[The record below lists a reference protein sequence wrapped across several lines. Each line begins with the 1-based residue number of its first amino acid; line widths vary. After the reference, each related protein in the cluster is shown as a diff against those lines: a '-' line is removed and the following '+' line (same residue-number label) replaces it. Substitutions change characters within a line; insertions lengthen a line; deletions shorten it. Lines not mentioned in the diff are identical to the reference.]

1 MGGDLASG
9 RDLAQAT
16 GPMLRTTIPPDHLAA
31 RVRDEY
37 LELPGLRL
45 TLWQA
50 QRLYG
55 ISSDDALRTFDNL
68 VKRGFLRRGEDGSY
82 SRS

>member
-1 MGGDLASG
+1 
-9 RDLAQAT
+9 
-16 GPMLRTTIPPDHLAA
+16 MLRTSIPHDHLAA

-45 TLWQA
+45 TIWQA

-55 ISSDDALRTFDNL
+55 ITLDDALRTFEDL
-68 VKRGFLRRGEDGSY
+68 VQRGFLRRRQDGTY
-82 SRS
+82 ARS

>member
-1 MGGDLASG
+1 
-9 RDLAQAT
+9 
-16 GPMLRTTIPPDHLAA
+16 MLRTTIPEDHLVA

-55 ISSDDALRTFDNL
+55 ITPDDALRTFEDL
-68 VKRGFLRRGEDGSY
+68 VKRGFLRRGNDGAY
-82 SRS
+82 ARN